1 MQRIVAI
8 TNNQKRE
15 GKGRVEGYGGQHKG
29 GVRGDKKENR
39 KGEEKIE
46 TRNVEI
52 AKTEKAIKEIKKEER
67 RKKYIKHEETQRCKQ

>member
-15 GKGRVEGYGGQHKG
+15 GRGRVEGYGGQHKG

-39 KGEEKIE
+39 KGEEKI
-46 TRNVEI
+46 V
-52 AKTEKAIKEIKKEER
+52 R
-67 RKKYIKHEETQRCKQ
+67 RGMQRQQKQRRQLRR